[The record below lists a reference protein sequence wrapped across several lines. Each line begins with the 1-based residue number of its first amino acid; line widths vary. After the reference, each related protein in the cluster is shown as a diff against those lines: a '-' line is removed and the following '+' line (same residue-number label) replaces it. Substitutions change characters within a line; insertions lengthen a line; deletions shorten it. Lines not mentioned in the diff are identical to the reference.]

1 MSDRLYHVLATGLER
16 REKLAH
22 EGARRGARERAEEDS
37 AVTEPTAA
45 PPAILPPRFIAPAVQ
60 PAVVGSKSPG
70 KGQLAPPKGTAP
82 VLLHRPTRSLNSSVV
97 SIHPSP
103 RGTAMT

>member
-60 PAVVGSKSPG
+60 PAVVGSKSPAREG
-70 KGQLAPPKGTAP
+70 PARTPEGDRAGVTS
-82 VLLHRPTRSLNSSVV
+82 PTD
-97 SIHPSP
+97 
-103 RGTAMT
+103 AEFE

>member
-1 MSDRLYHVLATGLER
+1 MPDRLYHVLATGLER

-60 PAVVGSKSPG
+60 PAVVAEQEPREGPARTPEGDRAGVTSPTD
-70 KGQLAPPKGTAP
+70 AEFE
-82 VLLHRPTRSLNSSVV
+82 
-97 SIHPSP
+97 
-103 RGTAMT
+103 